1 MGLRGS
7 IAAQVIS
14 DKIINMGESKEIFK
28 SGFIA
33 VMGRPNVGKSTL
45 INSLLNQKVAAVSPR
60 PQTTRKQ
67 QLGILS
73 LDHAQLVLIDT
84 PGIHE
89 PHHKL
94 GEKMNIEA
102 QAALEHTDLILFV
115 VDVSSFPDK
124 EDRMLATILSRI
136 DRLNDTLLVLNKVDR
151 ITEAEYEE
159 KRNAYL
165 AILPSVTSIDV
176 SATKGSNLDTL
187 LETMVNMLPEGMPF
201 YPVDQV
207 TDLYERDIAA
217 DLIREAC
224 LLYLRDE
231 IPHGIAVR
239 IDEYKERNS
248 HGAYIEA
255 TIFVERDSH
264 KGIVIGQKGSMAKNI
279 GEHSRHEIE
288 KMSGRKVFLR
298 LRVKVRKNWRND
310 EKSLQRF
317 GFSSG

>member
-1 MGLRGS
+1 MG
-7 IAAQVIS
+7 Q
-14 DKIINMGESKEIFK
+14 SKDIFK

-33 VMGRPNVGKSTL
+33 IMGCPNVGKSTL

-73 LDHAQLVLIDT
+73 LDHAQLIFLDT

-89 PHHKL
+89 PRHQL
-94 GEKMNIEA
+94 GKKMNIEA

-115 VDVSSFPDK
+115 VDVSRSPDN
-124 EDRMLATILSRI
+124 EDRMLAIILSRI
-136 DRLNDTLLVLNKVDR
+136 DRSKDTLLVLNKVDR
-151 ITEAEYEE
+151 VTQDEI
-159 KRNAYL
+159 KVQRNAYL
-165 AILPSVTSIDV
+165 AILPGVASIGV
-176 SATKGSNLDTL
+176 SATDGSNLDTL
-187 LETMVNMLPEGMPF
+187 LETMIEMLPEGMPF

-207 TDLYERDIAA
+207 TDLYEREIAA

-224 LLYLRDE
+224 LIYLRDE
-231 IPHGIAVR
+231 VPHGIAVR
-239 IDEYKERNS
+239 IDEYKERNE

-264 KGIVIGQKGSMAKNI
+264 KGIVIGQKGSMTKKI
-279 GEHSRHEIE
+279 GEHARREIE
-288 KMSGRKVFLR
+288 EMSGRSIFLR

-310 EKSLQRF
+310 ERLLQRF

>member
-1 MGLRGS
+1 MFSDRIS
-7 IAAQVIS
+7 IMS
-14 DKIINMGESKEIFK
+14 ENKEIFK

-73 LDHAQLVLIDT
+73 LDHAQLIFIDT

-89 PHHKL
+89 PHHQL
-94 GEKMNIEA
+94 GKKMNIEA

-115 VDVSSFPDK
+115 VDVSRSPDN
-124 EDRMLATILSRI
+124 EDRMLANILSRM
-136 DRLNDTLLVLNKVDR
+136 DRSNDTLLVLNKVDQVTVDE
-151 ITEAEYEE
+151 IEAQ
-159 KRNAYL
+159 RNAYL
-165 AILPSVTSIDV
+165 GILPSVASIGV
-176 SATKGSNLDTL
+176 SATDGLNFGTL
-187 LETMVNMLPEGMPF
+187 LETMIDMLPEGIPF

-207 TDLYERDIAA
+207 TDLYEREIAA

-224 LLYLRDE
+224 LIYLRDE
-231 IPHGIAVR
+231 VPHGIAVR
-239 IDEYKERNS
+239 IDEYKERNE

-264 KGIVIGQKGSMAKNI
+264 KGIVIGQNGSMAKKI
-279 GEHSRHEIE
+279 GEYARHEIE
-288 KMSGRKVFLR
+288 EMSGRRIFLR

-310 EKSLQRF
+310 ERSLQRF